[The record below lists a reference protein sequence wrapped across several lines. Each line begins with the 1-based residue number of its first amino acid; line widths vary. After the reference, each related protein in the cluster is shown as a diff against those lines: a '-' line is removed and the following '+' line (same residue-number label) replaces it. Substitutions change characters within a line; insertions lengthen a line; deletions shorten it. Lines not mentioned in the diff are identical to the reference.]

1 MRETPSGTVFTE
13 FHDGSVRA
21 AYTERMAKVESFN
34 LDHTRVR
41 APYVRVAGRYTTPHG
56 DPITKFDLRFAQPN
70 KAFLPTGA
78 LHTLEHLLAGNLRDF
93 LPGIVD
99 LSPMGCRTGFY
110 LTVSGD
116 PEPQAVI
123 GALEKTLERVRDF
136 EGPIPGSTEIECGNY
151 RDHSLTGA
159 KDWALK
165 VLEGGLTVQ
174 ETVLIPAEAST
185 Q

>member
-1 MRETPSGTVFTE
+1 
-13 FHDGSVRA
+13 
-21 AYTERMAKVESFN
+21 MAKVESFN

-56 DPITKFDLRFAQPN
+56 DPITKFDLRFSQPN
-70 KAFLPTGA
+70 KEFLPTGA
-78 LHTLEHLLAGNLRDF
+78 LHTLEHLMAGNLRDF

-110 LTVSGD
+110 LTVAGA

-123 GALEKTLERVRDF
+123 GALEQTLERVRDF
-136 EGPIPGSTEIECGNY
+136 DGPIPGSTEIECGNY
-151 RDHSLTGA
+151 RDHSIEGA
-159 KDWALK
+159 RDWAKK
-165 VLEGGLTVQ
+165 VLEAKLIVQ